1 LDRVLGRSYGIIDP
15 LSWIY
20 MDDGKMIWLA
30 REFHDAGM
38 KTVKIQKTGKNV
50 EVNRVQSRR
59 INRYAILRYFKN
71 LTI

>member
-1 LDRVLGRSYGIIDP
+1 
-15 LSWIY
+15 